1 MTRVKVIIAKG
12 IRLSIVAMLRWAELR
27 SFQFFSRDLSKQETP
42 YILKRLCVPVNIYIV
57 KFAYSAV
64 ETFGATKLLGPHT

>member
-27 SFQFFSRDLSKQETP
+27 SFQFFSRDL
-42 YILKRLCVPVNIYIV
+42 R
-57 KFAYSAV
+57 
-64 ETFGATKLLGPHT
+64 